1 MKLEKY
7 LMNSF
12 QTNVSEV
19 EKLKLSKIF
28 KNGIIN
34 DNPIFV
40 QLIGMCSTLAV
51 TTNVTNSLAM
61 GLAVIAVLVGSNF
74 VISLLR
80 HVIPDKIRIPAFVVV
95 IATFVT
101 IIEMFMKAY
110 AQPIYQA
117 LGIFLPLIVVN
128 CIILARAEAFAF
140 KNGII
145 PSIADGLA
153 VGFGYTIA
161 LVILGSIREIFG
173 AGTFL
178 GKTLFGANFQP
189 AGIFVA
195 PAGAF
200 IVLGLL
206 IGVFNFVRNKKAS
219 SEV

>member
-1 MKLEKY
+1 MKLS
-7 LMNSF
+7 N
-12 QTNVSEV
+12 
-19 EKLKLSKIF
+19 IF
-28 KNGIIN
+28 KNGIIK
-34 DNPIFV
+34 DNPVLI
-40 QLIGMCSTLAV
+40 QLIGMCSVLAV
-51 TTNVTNSLAM
+51 TVNVVNSLAM
-61 GLAVIAVLVGSNF
+61 GLAVTAVLVGSNL

-80 HVIPDKIRIPAFVVV
+80 NVIPSKIRIPAFVVV

-140 KNGII
+140 KNKVI
-145 PSIADGLA
+145 PSIVDGL
-153 VGFGYTIA
+153 GMGIGYTIA
-161 LVILGSIREIFG
+161 VVILGSIREIFG

-178 GKTLFGANFQP
+178 GKSIFGAGFQP

-195 PAGAF
+195 PPGAF

-206 IGVFNFVRNKKAS
+206 IGIFNVVRSKKAS
-219 SEV
+219 SEI

>member
-1 MKLEKY
+1 M
-7 LMNSF
+7 
-12 QTNVSEV
+12 
-19 EKLKLSKIF
+19 KLSKIF

-40 QLIGMCSTLAV
+40 QLVGMCSTLAV

-61 GLAVIAVLVGSNF
+61 GLAVVAVLVGSNF

-80 HVIPDKIRIPAFVVV
+80 NVIPDKIRIPAFVVV

-140 KNGII
+140 KNKVI
-145 PSIADGLA
+145 PSIVDGLGA
-153 VGFGYTIA
+153 GLGYTIA
-161 LVILGSIREIFG
+161 LVILGSIREILG

-178 GKTLFGANFQP
+178 GKTLFGPSFQP

-195 PAGAF
+195 PPGAF

-206 IGVFNFVRNKKAS
+206 IGVFNLVRNKKAS

>member
-1 MKLEKY
+1 M
-7 LMNSF
+7 
-12 QTNVSEV
+12 
-19 EKLKLSKIF
+19 KLSKIF

-34 DNPIFV
+34 ENPIFV
-40 QLIGMCSTLAV
+40 QLVGMCSILAV

-61 GLAVIAVLVGSNF
+61 GLAVVAVLVGSNF

-80 HVIPDKIRIPAFVVV
+80 NVIPDKIRIPAFVVV

-140 KNGII
+140 KNKVI
-145 PSIADGLA
+145 PSIVDGLGA
-153 VGFGYTIA
+153 GLGYTIA
-161 LVILGSIREIFG
+161 LVILGSIREILG

-178 GKTLFGANFQP
+178 GKSLFGPNFQP

-195 PAGAF
+195 PPGAF

-206 IGVFNFVRNKKAS
+206 IGVFNLVRNKKAS

>member
-1 MKLEKY
+1 M
-7 LMNSF
+7 
-12 QTNVSEV
+12 
-19 EKLKLSKIF
+19 KLSKVF

-51 TTNVTNSLAM
+51 TTNVSNSLAI
-61 GLAVIAVLVGSNF
+61 GLAVVAVLVGSNL

-80 HVIPDKIRIPAFVVV
+80 NIIPDKIRIPAFVVV

-140 KNGII
+140 KNCII
-145 PSIADGLA
+145 P
-153 VGFGYTIA
+153 
-161 LVILGSIREIFG
+161 
-173 AGTFL
+173 
-178 GKTLFGANFQP
+178 
-189 AGIFVA
+189 
-195 PAGAF
+195 
-200 IVLGLL
+200 
-206 IGVFNFVRNKKAS
+206 
-219 SEV
+219 